1 MGFGPSFFCP
11 ASTPI
16 LGLIMY
22 FLFQPR
28 NPNSPPCV
36 SSWIPW
42 FGAAFQ
48 FGKAPLEFLE
58 QARIKHGP
66 VFTVYIL
73 GNRLTFVAETEDAL
87 ELLRT
92 KEADFDEAVICN
104 IWNLKNRKNIMLK
117 LCVYMLRQLSPSN
130 LHQFS
135 ETLWDEFHEHVDHLG
150 KEGTED
156 LNELVRQ
163 VMFPTIMKTLFGKSF
178 GPTNKSRTEE
188 FERHFQNFDD
198 EFEFGSQMPEFF
210 LRKWSKSKTWLLTE
224 FERIVTD
231 IKKHKPS
238 ESDSKTLVQ
247 HVLDNFHGNGVANF
261 LLLLFWASQVN
272 AVSGAFWTLAFIL
285 SHPSIYKNIM
295 EEIVS
300 VYGKAGNKIE
310 VFEDDLRKLPSIKQ
324 CILEALRLTSP
335 GVIMRKAMK
344 PIKVQNFVIPP
355 GDLLLVS
362 PYWMHRNPKYF
373 PEPEIFKP
381 FCPGLE
387 RWKANLEKNAF
398 LDGYFAFGGGKN
410 RCPGRWFSIMETHML
425 VVILLY
431 KYQFTLLDPVPKQYL
446 DPFSL
451 NS

>member
-1 MGFGPSFFCP
+1 YIISKLF
-11 ASTPI
+11 I

-92 KEADFDEAVICN
+92 KEADFDEAVMQAIQRTVS
-104 IWNLKNRKNIMLK
+104 ISKESFHRNRSRIFK
-117 LCVYMLRQLSPSN
+117 LIVRQLSPSN

-156 LNELVRQ
+156 LNELVRF

-231 IKKHKPS
+231 IKKEGQLIS
-238 ESDSKTLVQ
+238 RTALQ
-247 HVLDNFHGNGVANF
+247 AALDAADTAARTTATAIVMRR
-261 LLLLFWASQVN
+261 ASWLHS
-272 AVSGAFWTLAFIL
+272 AGAFWTLAFIL

-381 FCPGLE
+381 VSCFFCLH
-387 RWKANLEKNAF
+387 F
-398 LDGYFAFGGGKN
+398 L
-410 RCPGRWFSIMETHML
+410 R
-425 VVILLY
+425 LLC
-431 KYQFTLLDPVPKQYL
+431 
-446 DPFSL
+446 
-451 NS
+451 